1 MTSAQL
7 KITCAVHTFEVGE
20 TAMFNDL
27 ESFIERMKETCT
39 DGFHL
44 VRIDRHEW
52 RRLSRLWPCADQ
64 EPRFDHG
71 GSFRLPGGKSA
82 HFIIEAI

>member
-1 MTSAQL
+1 MAINPEQFA
-7 KITCAVHTFEVGE
+7 I
-20 TAMFNDL
+20 
-27 ESFIERMKETCT
+27 
-39 DGFHL
+39 
-44 VRIDRHEW
+44 VRIDHHEW

-71 GSFRLPGGKSA
+71 GSFQLPGGKSA

>member
-7 KITCAVHTFEVGE
+7 KITCAVHAFEVSE

-44 VRIDRHEW
+44 VRIDRREW
-52 RRLSRLWPCADQ
+52 RRLARLWPSDGQ
-64 EPRFDHG
+64 GPRFDYG
-71 GSFRLPGGKSA
+71 GSFQLPGGKSA

>member
-27 ESFIERMKETCT
+27 EYFIERMKAAVEKIVTK
-39 DGFHL
+39 
-44 VRIDRHEW
+44 
-52 RRLSRLWPCADQ
+52 RRA
-64 EPRFDHG
+64 
-71 GSFRLPGGKSA
+71 KK
-82 HFIIEAI
+82 